1 MQLPLARHMVET
13 ARRLIGE
20 RGAAATTTTA
30 IQAGT
35 PGRPRREGSS
45 AAPGSLFYY
54 FGTKERVLI
63 EVLRSDVAT
72 RLESLRA
79 RLQAVTAFD
88 ELIAALAGALDEF
101 LAEDPGSHVVL
112 IDLVGEALRNP
123 ELAEAQAEAYAT
135 WRHELTA
142 MIEDLER
149 RGVVVLRFDA
159 AQLAEL
165 LTAVA
170 QGLAIQELTDSS
182 WDRKPAQRVVGDL
195 LRLVAA
201 PPDRARG

>member
-1 MQLPLARHMVET
+1 MVET

-20 RGAAATTTTA
+20 RSAAATTTTA

-35 PGRPRREGSS
+35 PGPRREGSS

-63 EVLRSDVAT
+63 EVLRSDVAA
-72 RLESLRA
+72 RLESLRG
-79 RLQAVTAFD
+79 RLQAVTTFD
-88 ELIAALAGALDEF
+88 QLIAALAGALDEF
-101 LAEDPGSHVVL
+101 LAEDSGSHVVL

-123 ELAEAQAEAYAT
+123 ELAQAQAEVYAT
-135 WRHELTA
+135 WRRELTA

-165 LTAVA
+165 LTALA
-170 QGLAIQELTDSS
+170 QGLAIQQLTDRS
-182 WDRKPAQRVVGDL
+182 WDRKPAQRVVRDL
-195 LRLVAA
+195 LRLAAA
-201 PPDRARG
+201 PPDEPAG